1 MIQQLLL
8 LAIGFIGLWY
18 CAEKTVENSE
28 ALVQKLGISGFTFAA
43 VFVSVST
50 GLPEIFT
57 AVVSTMQ
64 KVPELSAGD
73 IIGSS
78 LVNMTLVLGITVL
91 TAGKMSLEEE
101 KRRLIKASCITI
113 FAAAGILYI
122 TGALSI
128 HITLVLLGL
137 YAAFLSRFGDSYFR
151 MDEHE
156 GENLKLG
163 ALKTG
168 LGLIGLLVF
177 ARVTVF
183 SAVSIGEV
191 LGIPVEVLGA
201 TVVAV
206 GTGLPELAFEIT
218 SVKNGDYDLALGDI
232 FGSTVI
238 NITLVTGLLG
248 AMNTMVLNHVIPV
261 LAMILAVSA
270 GIFILS
276 RKKNFSRIDGAVL
289 LGIFILY
296 IFLQLF

>member
-1 MIQQLLL
+1 MISYLLL

-28 ALVQKLGISGFTFAA
+28 ALVQKLGVSGFTFAA

-64 KVPELSAGD
+64 KVPELSSGD

-78 LVNMTLVLGITVL
+78 LINLTLVLGITAI
-91 TAGKMSLEEE
+91 TARKMELEDKE
-101 KRRLIKASCITI
+101 KLLVKASCVTI
-113 FAAAGILYI
+113 FLAAGILY
-122 TGALSI
+122 TAGALTIYTSI
-128 HITLVLLGL
+128 LLTGL
-137 YAAFLSRFGDSYFR
+137 YVIFLSRFGDSYFR

-156 GENLKLG
+156 GENLRLG

-168 LGLIGLLVF
+168 LGLIGLLIF
-177 ARVTVF
+177 ARTTVF
-183 SAVSIGEV
+183 SAVNIGEI
-191 LGIPVEVLGA
+191 LGIPIELLGA

-218 SVKNGDYDLALGDI
+218 SVRKGDYDLALGDI
-232 FGSTVI
+232 FGSTVV

-248 AMNTMVLNHVIPV
+248 AMNTLVLNQVLPV
-261 LAMILAVSA
+261 LLMILGVSA
-270 GIFILS
+270 GIFLLS
-276 RKKNFSRIDGAVL
+276 RKESFSWIDGALL
-289 LGIFILY
+289 LGLFVLY
-296 IFLQLF
+296 IFFQVF

>member
-1 MIQQLLL
+1 MLEYLLL
-8 LAIGFIGLWY
+8 LTTGFLGLWY
-18 CAEKTVENSE
+18 SAEKTVDSSE
-28 ALVQKLGISGFTFAA
+28 ALIQRLGISGFTFAA

-57 AVVSTMQ
+57 AFVSTMQ

-78 LVNMTLVLGITVL
+78 LVNMTLVLGITIL
-91 TAGKMSLEEE
+91 TAGKMSLEEKE
-101 KRRLIKASCITI
+101 QRLIKASCITV
-113 FAAAGILYI
+113 FTAAGILYI

-137 YAAFLSRFGDSYFR
+137 YAAFLSRFRDSYFQ

-156 GENLKLG
+156 GENLRLG

-168 LGLIGLLVF
+168 LGLIGLIVF

-183 SAVSIGEV
+183 SAVSIGE
-191 LGIPVEVLGA
+191 LLNIPVEVLGA

-218 SVKNGDYDLALGDI
+218 SVKKGDYDLALGDI
-232 FGSTVI
+232 FGSTVV

-270 GIFILS
+270 GVFLLS
-276 RKKNFSRIDGAVL
+276 RKKSFSRIDGAIL
-289 LGIFILY
+289 LGLFILY
-296 IFLQLF
+296 ILFQLF